1 MEALSHM
8 LRHACG
14 YQLANDGQDAR
25 AIQHT
30 VRYTDLSAHRFKE
43 SWKAMPRY
51 AFRASS
57 QDGIFGGLGLQPQEA
72 LAPFRSRSPL
82 MPVRGQPTA
91 LAHLPTAAHCSAI
104 HRSRPP

>member
-43 SWKAMPRY
+43 SWKAMLRY
-51 AFRASS
+51 AFHASS

-82 MPVRGQPTA
+82 MPVMGQLAA
-91 LAHLPTAAHCSAI
+91 LARPPRAARSWAAHRA
-104 HRSRPP
+104 RPP